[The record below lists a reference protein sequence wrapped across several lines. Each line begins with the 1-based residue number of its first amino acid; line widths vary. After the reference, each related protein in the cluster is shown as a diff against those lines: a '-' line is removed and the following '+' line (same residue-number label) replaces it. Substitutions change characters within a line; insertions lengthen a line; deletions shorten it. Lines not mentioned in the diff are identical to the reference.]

1 MSKPGDRA
9 EWKGVNRIH
18 HGIITESENG
28 DLYVTMESGHSF
40 PLPSLL
46 QSSSF
51 KVWESSN
58 ESPTTTTSGCLED
71 ATSAPDAEM

>member
-9 EWKGVNRIH
+9 EWKGVNRTH

-46 QSSSF
+46 QASSF
-51 KVWESSN
+51 ICQSSN
-58 ESPTTTTSGCLED
+58 GSPTTTTSGCLVD
-71 ATSAPDAEM
+71 ATSAPDAVM